1 LKETTSGRAPA
12 PTALIIAPDAGRR
25 QQGRPAGLDP
35 DFRLGIYLP
44 NLPVTGAFGS
54 KYFRGI
60 FWSRMAAL

>member
-1 LKETTSGRAPA
+1 MILVPA
-12 PTALIIAPDAGRR
+12 AGRR
-25 QQGRPAGLDP
+25 QQDMAAGLDP
-35 DFRLGIYLP
+35 DVRLGIYLP